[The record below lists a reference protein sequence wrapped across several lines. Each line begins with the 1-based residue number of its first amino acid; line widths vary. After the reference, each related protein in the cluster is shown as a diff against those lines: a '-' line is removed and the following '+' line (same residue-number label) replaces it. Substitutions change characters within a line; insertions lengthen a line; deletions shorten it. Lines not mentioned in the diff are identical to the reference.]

1 MTIYIS
7 VVKDNDDALIIGTY
21 YTYEKAL
28 EIIKNYIIDHIN
40 YNNYK
45 FRLDNL
51 APETTFEIIQS
62 ILEEDEEES
71 H

>member
-28 EIIKNYIIDHIN
+28 ESIKNYIIDNIN